1 MKKLFLLSVIVILT
15 SVSTPGTLAQTSS
28 QSQLGKIE
36 ESLYGFQYNSDT
48 NSARLSR
55 LEQTVYGQTSTKP
68 EAERLKKLSKD
79 VAADSIGKEITPV
92 EDTFA
97 DNSPEYIYEEEP
109 VATSDVSYPAV
120 DEMEKQ
126 VFKQSFPK
134 QDIKSRVSKLEEKT
148 FNKSYPTDDLS
159 TRVDRLKTAIKPKL
173 PTDRQNTDGENRF
186 YDDVLSQASDYQLGR
201 YVPPNSFDY
210 DAYNDM
216 MNRRGAMY
224 DNDYDD
230 GYSYTPPAPKK
241 VSLTTVE
248 KKLLRQT
255 YSNDTTENRLS
266 RLENLMFGTQFS
278 SDDTQTRLDRIS
290 SAYQA
295 QKSSGKYDS
304 NKFSQNMA
312 TAMQIGT
319 LILMVLAC
327 IL

>member
-1 MKKLFLLSVIVILT
+1 MKKLFLLSVILIVASFT
-15 SVSTPGTLAQTSS
+15 TPCTLAQTST

-36 ESLYGFQYNSDT
+36 ESLYGFQYNSES
-48 NSARLSR
+48 NAERLSR
-55 LEQTVYGQTSTKP
+55 LEQTVYGQTSNKT

-79 VAADSIGKEITPV
+79 VSADSIGKEITPV

-120 DEMEKQ
+120 DEMENQ

-134 QDIKSRVSKLEEKT
+134 QDIKTRVSKLEEKT

-173 PTDRQNTDGENRF
+173 PTDNQNGENMF

-224 DNDYDD
+224 DNAYDD

-241 VSLTTVE
+241 VSLSTVE

-255 YSNDTTENRLS
+255 YTNDSTENRLS

-278 SDDTQTRLDRIS
+278 SDDIQTRLDRIS

-295 QKSSGKYDS
+295 QKSAGKYDS